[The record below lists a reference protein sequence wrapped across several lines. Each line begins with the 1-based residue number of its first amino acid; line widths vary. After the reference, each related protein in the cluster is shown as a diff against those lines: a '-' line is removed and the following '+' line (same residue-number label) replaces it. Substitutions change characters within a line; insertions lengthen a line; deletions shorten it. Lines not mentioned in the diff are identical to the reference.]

1 MESCFEVVLNK
12 NESWSKFRII
22 NDISICTM
30 IRLTDKAVK
39 IEEEEIKIPVESLA
53 DHCPQN

>member
-39 IEEEEIKIPVESLA
+39 IEEEIKIPVESLA